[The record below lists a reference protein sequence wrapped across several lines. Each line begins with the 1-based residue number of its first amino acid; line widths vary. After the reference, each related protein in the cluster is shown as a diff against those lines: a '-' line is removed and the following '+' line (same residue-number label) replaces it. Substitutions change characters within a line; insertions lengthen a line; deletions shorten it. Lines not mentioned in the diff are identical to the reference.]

1 MRWLS
6 PNRLAARAAGARR
19 RRADSAGT
27 LAAGTALA
35 VAVVACSGRPSGVP
49 RRVLIPEGATLR
61 AAADSL
67 ASHDVVDAPW
77 LFRLYAGFAWHGADV
92 KPGTYMLQ
100 RHLGWHAALDA
111 VTRGKGLVHIVTIPE
126 GWELREIEPLLERVL
141 DMPADSLDVAVRD
154 SELLARVG
162 ATGPTLE
169 GFLFPDTYFF
179 PDGVSARA
187 AVGEMVHE
195 FEREWRPQWDS
206 AARSLGMS
214 RTEVVTLA
222 SIIEKEARLPDERPL
237 ISAVYHNRMRRHMP
251 LQADPTIQYAL
262 GHHVERITY
271 KDLEIKSPYN
281 TYRHRG
287 LPPGPIGSPGVASL
301 DAALAP
307 AAVPYLY
314 FVAAPDGHHEFR
326 TTFAEHTAAR
336 HALRRQARQ
345 E

>member
-1 MRWLS
+1 MRWPS
-6 PNRLAARAAGARR
+6 PNRLAAGAAASARR
-19 RRADSAGT
+19 RPADPACA
-27 LAAGTALA
+27 LAASTALA
-35 VAVVACSGRPSGVP
+35 LAIVACSGRPSGVP

-92 KPGTYMLQ
+92 KPGTY
-100 RHLGWHAALDA
+100 HAAAPFGWHAGTRRRDFVVEGARADCHDPRRVGAARDRATTRARPGRAGGVARCCRPRLRAA
-111 VTRGKGLVHIVTIPE
+111 V
-126 GWELREIEPLLERVL
+126 
-141 DMPADSLDVAVRD
+141 
-154 SELLARVG
+154 RVG

-222 SIIEKEARLPDERPL
+222 SIIVKKEARLADERPL
-237 ISAVYHNRMRRHMP
+237 ISAVYHNRLRRHMP

-262 GHHVERITY
+262 GLSRRADHVQGPR
-271 KDLEIKSPYN
+271 DQVAVQHVSSPRAA
-281 TYRHRG
+281 TRPDWIAGRRE
-287 LPPGPIGSPGVASL
+287 PRCRPRASCS
-301 DAALAP
+301 
-307 AAVPYLY
+307 AVP
-314 FVAAPDGHHEFR
+314 GICR
-326 TTFAEHTAAR
+326 CTGW
-336 HALRRQARQ
+336 AL
-345 E
+345 